1 MCPNIEIGVSQNINK
16 YSEKMDVIVNVQQ
29 SKFLNKLWYNN
40 IFTNAEKTFFFK
52 LHSNILGY
60 NSMVAHF
67 VRGHSPNCNFCDINE
82 TAVEH
87 IETPLHLFFNCDSVS
102 NIIDSVMDTITGEQ
116 NFLYSQR
123 EFLTTFDRRD
133 YSFAKNLVLTYVSK
147 FIIKYIWDCRNR
159 KVIPTIVNCREVLA
173 EKINVLKNNNTKF
186 NKLWTVSN
194 LNNLQ

>member
-1 MCPNIEIGVSQNINK
+1 
-16 YSEKMDVIVNVQQ
+16 
-29 SKFLNKLWYNN
+29 
-40 IFTNAEKTFFFK
+40 
-52 LHSNILGY
+52 
-60 NSMVAHF
+60 MVAHF
-67 VRGHSPNCNFCDINE
+67 VRGHFPNCNFCDINE

-123 EFLTTFDRRD
+123 EFLTTFERRD

-159 KVIPTIVNCREVLA
+159 KVIPTIVNCREVLS
-173 EKINVLKNNNTKF
+173 EKIDVLKNNNTKF